1 MAIAMGSIQVTR
13 ARHTVVY
20 EIVVQ
25 KNTVEIV
32 ASGRATGEVDWQ
44 VVKTVGSVKTPISV
58 TTGTNEFSL
67 NGGVTWKTASND
79 SKNTFNSGTAIVD
92 SSTAPS
98 SIIMRCT
105 VEGTVVCTKELSFA
119 KELSEITSANVYYI
133 LADNDTKEPTDSEL
147 EANAKDKFND
157 LTLLPNKY
165 VWQATKVHYTNG
177 TFDWTGKLCLGK
189 TENYK
194 SGTEIY
200 ALSDSGTSAP
210 GLPGTD
216 NAATWRTDTKFDDST
231 KLGKYLWTSTRLTWT
246 TNNITYTTPVCIG
259 YYGNDGTSGGGSR
272 IRYALSAYAT
282 STDNRTP
289 PADLRGPFYW
299 NGNGYLGVYHGNNV
313 ASEYKTFNGVT
324 YDDGF
329 LMWKLAMPTPTTD
342 KPYIWA
348 LSYVLVDGENEYN
361 VRSVD
366 NDTFTYA
373 RNNGKPG
380 DKGDPGDPGDP
391 GTPATYYE
399 IRFKR
404 QNFNVLVRT
413 TEDDSTT
420 DYPNGFVR
428 VDFECSVYKVVGE
441 SATEDTDG
449 SASVKFTFRDKNGN
463 PISNL
468 GIDNPTTKPFS
479 SSTNSITFNQDL
491 WKDSSGYYGRDTQI
505 VDCLCEIVSSASA
518 DKREVVV
525 PLNFSPAHV
534 FIHDDMKFES
544 LFQSG
549 SKFSLLQQNVDG
561 LQTHVRMMVQNLLM
575 GTTTAIG
582 WTEEKSQSYVDKFA
596 FTSGSRQFVMH
607 NYWPIGI
614 ENYGS
619 DQGTSNPEAYETL
632 KSPIIKIQR
641 GKYYILS
648 FKGSC
653 DSNVIWNAGIRFGTS
668 SLCNQEAK
676 YFQVYWNGYDAV
688 YSYANKKQGVVC
700 RYDDDTDRFF
710 VFFQASTDYDYM
722 QVLFINAIR
731 KNSTTVST
739 KTNTSDWTRVN
750 ASWPSSYPSSAYSRY
765 EYKSSDVFY
774 DAEKNTKTTRHYYA
788 IYTGSTGYYYTYYT
802 DVIEYM
808 DTPMDLNITE
818 PQLELSSVTDI
829 KDIVP
834 SPYTETQNVVE
845 SYIQQTVDSI
855 RIKANTVVIN
865 DKFWVDSNGDV
876 HMNNAHLAG
885 VLSSGS
891 GVKQITIGGNDQNG
905 EINVGGYITLHYDA
919 NIEGDK
925 IYGTS
930 INGEGGVITV
940 KGTPANIVYLNYQ
953 PTQITGY
960 SVYSMG
966 AYFRGLMVSKDGI
979 DVTGGSLRLSSIS
992 SGSVAINNDSNGYI
1006 KGARFKTETLNTSK
1020 SYAYETDVRNIICTN
1035 TSAITIQLPSSPVLG
1050 DELIIIQEGA
1060 KIDFISPS
1068 IKFKYS
1074 NSDIGTTANSDST
1087 GQLNYFL
1094 FDGTYWHARYIKVG
1108 RPW

>member
-79 SKNTFNSGTAIVD
+79 SKNTFNSGTAIVE
-92 SSTAPS
+92 SSTTPT

-105 VEGTVVCTKELSFA
+105 VEGTVVCSKELSFVKA
-119 KELSEITSANVYYI
+119 LSEITSANVYYI
-133 LADNDTKEPTDSEL
+133 LADSDSKEPTDSDID
-147 EANAKDKFND
+147 ANAKDKFND

-200 ALSDSGTSAP
+200 ALSGSGTSAP
-210 GLPGTD
+210 GLPGTE

-380 DKGDPGDPGDP
+380 DKGDPGDPGAP

-549 SKFSLLQQNVDG
+549 SRFSLLQQNVDG
-561 LQTHVRMMVQNLLM
+561 LQAHVRMMVQNLLM

-619 DQGTSNPEAYETL
+619 DQGTSNQSAVETL

-653 DSNVIWNAGIRFGTS
+653 DTNVVWNVGVRFGTN

-676 YFQVYWNGYDAV
+676 YFEVYNKLDHSDTPYCPDR
-688 YSYANKKQGVVC
+688 YSSKDTGVVC
-700 RYDDDTDRFF
+700 RYDDDTSRFF
-710 VFFQASTDYDYM
+710 VFFQASSNYDYM
-722 QVLFINAIR
+722 QVLFINGIR
-731 KNSTTVST
+731 KDSTTLIT
-739 KTNTSDWTRVN
+739 KTVTSDKTKVN
-750 ASWPSSYPSSAYSRY
+750 ATWPYSSLSSKY
-765 EYKSSDVFY
+765 EYKDSVTTY
-774 DAEKNTKTTRHYYA
+774 DAKKNTKTIRHYYA
-788 IYTGSTGYYYTYYT
+788 QYYAYGSTDSYATWYEDT
-802 DVIEYM
+802 IEYM
-808 DTPMDLNITE
+808 DTPCDLTITE

-829 KDIVP
+829 NDVVP

-845 SYIQQTVDSI
+845 SYIKQTVDSI
-855 RIKANTVVIN
+855 KLYANNI
-865 DKFWVDSNGDV
+865 
-876 HMNNAHLAG
+876 
-885 VLSSGS
+885 
-891 GVKQITIGGNDQNG
+891 II
-905 EINVGGYITLHYDA
+905 DA
-919 NIEGDK
+919 NHK
-925 IYGTS
+925 LS
-930 INGEGGVITV
+930 INGDFVNIKTKNFTLDDSGNVSITGIINATGGTFSGKSGYFNFLIDADNHEISMFGPRSFLDSSLTTSVSTTEKFEYISLGKTSGQLISGLSQYAPVVQLKMSFPYADSSYSYDMSLDAVHGLVFSTPDASPTSWVSLNAAGLKLYHGVSIWVDYDQYPKKV
-940 KGTPANIVYLNYQ
+940 KGSYIEKGTVYL
-953 PTQITGY
+953 
-960 SVYSMG
+960 
-966 AYFRGLMVSKDGI
+966 DG
-979 DVTGGSLRLSSIS
+979 DTLKVKT
-992 SGSVAINNDSNGYI
+992 NDS
-1006 KGARFKTETLNTSK
+1006 
-1020 SYAYETDVRNIICTN
+1020 
-1035 TSAITIQLPSSPVLG
+1035 
-1050 DELIIIQEGA
+1050 
-1060 KIDFISPS
+1060 
-1068 IKFKYS
+1068 
-1074 NSDIGTTANSDST
+1074 
-1087 GQLNYFL
+1087 YF
-1094 FDGTYWHARYIKVG
+1094 
-1108 RPW
+1108 